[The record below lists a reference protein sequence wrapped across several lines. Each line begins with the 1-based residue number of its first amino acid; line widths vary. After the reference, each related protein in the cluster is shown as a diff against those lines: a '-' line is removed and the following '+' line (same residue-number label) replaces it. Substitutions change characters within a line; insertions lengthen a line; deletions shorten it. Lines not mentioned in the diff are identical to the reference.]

1 MKGSK
6 LAGAGPRICGWALAL
21 ALLSTPGL
29 QANCLGG
36 TSPVVIDLDGGGFH
50 FTGLDDPVRF
60 DIDADGSLEEIGW
73 IEAGSGTAFLVLD
86 RNGNGRI
93 DTGRELFGSATP
105 QPLSEEP
112 HGFLA
117 LAVFDGPE
125 EGGNGD
131 GYLSS
136 IDGVWESLQLWFDE
150 DHDGLTDPGE
160 LVPVPA
166 TELYAVDLEYR
177 TSRRRDRHDNLLR
190 YTSQLMLQDDQVRP
204 GVVDV
209 VFVLGD

>member
-1 MKGSK
+1 MKGPRMDGT
-6 LAGAGPRICGWALAL
+6 GARCCLWAIVL
-21 ALLSTPGL
+21 ALLSTAGV

-36 TSPVVIDLDGGGFH
+36 TSPIVIDLDGRGFR
-50 FTGLDDPVRF
+50 FTGLDDPVSF
-60 DIDADGSLEEIGW
+60 DIDADGLMEEVGW
-73 IEAGSGTAFLVLD
+73 TEAGSGTAFLVLD

-93 DTGRELFGSATP
+93 DSGRELFGSATP

-117 LAVFDGPE
+117 LGVFDGPE

-136 IDGVWESLQLWFDE
+136 ADGVWESLQLWFDD
-150 DHDGLTDPGE
+150 DHDGVTDPGE
-160 LVPVPA
+160 LVPVPS

-190 YTSQLMLQDDQVRP
+190 YVSSVMFHHDRVRP
-204 GVVDV
+204 SAVDV

>member
-1 MKGSK
+1 MKVIGSAMRAS
-6 LAGAGPRICGWALAL
+6 LGMLLLIF
-21 ALLSTPGL
+21 LSTPGL
-29 QANCLGG
+29 HANCLGG
-36 TSPVVIDLDGGGFH
+36 TSPIVIDLDGQGFR
-50 FTGLDDPVRF
+50 FTGLDDPVSF
-60 DIDADGSLEEIGW
+60 DIDADGLMEQIGW
-73 IEAGSGTAFLVLD
+73 IEAGSGAAFLVLD

-112 HGFLA
+112 HGFRA
-117 LAVFDGPE
+117 LAVFDDPE
-125 EGGNGD
+125 DGGNGD

-136 IDGVWESLQLWFDE
+136 IDGVWESLQLWFDH
-150 DHDGLTDPGE
+150 DHDGITDPGE
-160 LVPVPA
+160 LIPVPA
-166 TELYAVDLEYR
+166 TQLYAVDLEYR

-190 YTSQLMLQDDQVRP
+190 YTSMLMLHDDQIRP